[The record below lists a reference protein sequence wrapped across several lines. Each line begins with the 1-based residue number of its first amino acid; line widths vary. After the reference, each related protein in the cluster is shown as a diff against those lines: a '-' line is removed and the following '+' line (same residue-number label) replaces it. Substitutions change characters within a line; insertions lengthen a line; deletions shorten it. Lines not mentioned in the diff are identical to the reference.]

1 MTPPDP
7 GRVTSRDPEPVTAA
21 ASAAVVNLSLV
32 SHTNVGK
39 TSLMRTL
46 LRRDIGEVADRPHV
60 TEAAQAHDLIATPAG
75 DVLRLWDTPG
85 FGDSAR
91 LLKRLL
97 ASGNPLGWL
106 QTQVWDRF
114 TDRPFFSSQQ
124 AIRNV
129 HDESDVVLYL
139 VNAAEDPAAAGYV
152 AAEMRILG
160 WIGKP
165 VLVLLNQTGPARGTA
180 ADGADEAAW
189 SRELAAHVGLHRV
202 ITLDA
207 FARCWV
213 QEERWLENVEALLP
227 EGGKAGLQ
235 RLRRGWRER
244 NVEVFAA
251 AMRAVSEQIAA
262 AAASRESLD
271 DARGVA
277 GFAQGARQWLQSLSG
292 ESAPADRATE
302 RAMTA
307 LAKTLDAGVRA
318 NTDRLIAL
326 HGLSGRA
333 SEGILA
339 RLGGEFAVTKPA
351 DVGRTGIIGGMVT
364 GALGGL
370 AADLSA
376 GGLTFGAGALI
387 GGLLG
392 ALGAGGA
399 ARAYNVMQGTEEGIV
414 RWSPQFLSQR
424 PGAALLRYLAVAHY
438 GRGRGD
444 WVEGEYPPHWRAVV
458 DEGVAKR
465 RVEFDRAWA
474 MAGEGADAA
483 AVARYLE
490 PLMAQTARET
500 LIRLYPEARAIFGST
515 GDEAPGGP
523 G

>member
-1 MTPPDP
+1 MT
-7 GRVTSRDPEPVTAA
+7 
-21 ASAAVVNLSLV
+21 VVNLSLV

-60 TEAAQAHDLIATPAG
+60 TDASEGHGLIETPEA

-129 HDESDVVLYL
+129 RDESDVVLYL
-139 VNAAEDPAAAGYV
+139 VNATEDVGSAGYV
-152 AAEMRILG
+152 EAEMRILG

-165 VLVLLNQTGPARGTA
+165 VLVLLNQTGPARGRQ
-180 ADGADEAAW
+180 ADDAEEAAW
-189 SRELAAHVGLHRV
+189 ARQLAAHVGTHRV

-213 QEERWLENVEALLP
+213 QEDRLLTNVEDLLP
-227 EGGKAGLQ
+227 EEKQAAFV
-235 RLRRGWRER
+235 RLRGAWRKR
-244 NVEVFAA
+244 NVEVFDA
-251 AMRAVSEQIAA
+251 AMRALAEQLAA
-262 AAASRESLD
+262 VATAREVL
-271 DARGVA
+271 AEGGGVA
-277 GFAQGARQWLQSLSG
+277 GLANGARQWLSSLSR
-292 ESAPADRATE
+292 ESARQEPATE

-307 LAKTLDAGVRA
+307 LAKKLDAGVRE

-333 SEGILA
+333 SESILA
-339 RLGGEFAVTKPA
+339 RLAGQFEVTKPA
-351 DVGRTGIIGGMVT
+351 DVGRTGFIGGMLT

-387 GGLLG
+387 GGVLG

-399 ARAYNVMQGTEEGIV
+399 ARAYNVMQATGEGAV
-414 RWSPQFLSQR
+414 RWSPAFLSQR

-444 WVEGEYPPHWRAVV
+444 WVEGEYPAHWQPLV
-458 DEGVAKR
+458 DSVVAKR
-465 RVEFDRAWA
+465 RPAFDAVWA
-474 MAGEGADAA
+474 MAEAGAEAGA
-483 AVARYLE
+483 IAQRLE
-490 PLMAQTARET
+490 PLLAQSAREV
-500 LIRLYPEARAIFGST
+500 LARLYPETSAIFT
-515 GDEAPGGP
+515 
-523 G
+523 

>member
-1 MTPPDP
+1 MTTSP
-7 GRVTSRDPEPVTAA
+7 GAR
-21 ASAAVVNLSLV
+21 VVNLSLV

-60 TEAAQAHDLIATPAG
+60 TEASEAHALIETPDG
-75 DVLRLWDTPG
+75 DVMRLWDTPG

-129 HDESDVVLYL
+129 RDESDVVLYL
-139 VNAAEDPAAAGYV
+139 VNAAEDPASAGYV
-152 AAEMRILG
+152 EAEMRILG

-165 VLVLLNQTGPARGTA
+165 VLVLLNQTGPALGTRADA
-180 ADGADEAAW
+180 ANSADEAAW
-189 SRELAAHVGLHRV
+189 ARHLAAHVGTYRV

-213 QEERWLENVEALLP
+213 QEERLLGSVEDLLSAEKKP
-227 EGGKAGLQ
+227 AFQ
-235 RLRRGWRER
+235 NLRRAWRTR
-244 NVEVFAA
+244 NVEVFDA
-251 AMRAVSEQIAA
+251 AMRTLAEQLAVVATA
-262 AAASRESLD
+262 REILAEGS
-271 DARGVA
+271 VMA
-277 GFAQGARQWLQSLSG
+277 GFSKGARQLLASLSG
-292 ESAPADRATE
+292 EGAKSDPATE
-302 RAMTA
+302 HAMAA
-307 LAKTLDAGVRA
+307 LAKKLDASVRE

-333 SEGILA
+333 SESILA
-339 RLGGEFAVTKPA
+339 RLGGQFAVSKPA
-351 DVGRTGIIGGMVT
+351 DVGRSGIIGGMVT

-399 ARAYNVMQGTEEGIV
+399 ARAYNVMQGTEEGVV
-414 RWSPQFLSQR
+414 RWSPEFLAQR

-444 WVEGEYPPHWRAVV
+444 WVEGEYPAHWRPLVESVIAT
-458 DEGVAKR
+458 R
-465 RVEFDRAWA
+465 RPEFDAVWR
-474 MAGEGADAA
+474 MAGEGAEADVLAP
-483 AVARYLE
+483 RLE
-490 PLMAQTARET
+490 PLMAQSARDV
-500 LIRLYPEARAIFGST
+500 LARLYPETPAIF
-515 GDEAPGGP
+515 A
-523 G
+523 

>member
-1 MTPPDP
+1 M
-7 GRVTSRDPEPVTAA
+7 TAA
-21 ASAAVVNLSLV
+21 SSPAAVVNLSLV

-60 TEAAQAHDLIATPAG
+60 TEASEAHALIETPEG
-75 DVLRLWDTPG
+75 GVMRLWDTPG

-129 HDESDVVLYL
+129 RDESDVVLYL
-139 VNAAEDPAAAGYV
+139 VNAAEDPASAGYV
-152 AAEMRILG
+152 EAEMRILG

-165 VLVLLNQTGPARGTA
+165 VLVLLNQTGPALGTR
-180 ADGADEAAW
+180 ADAVDSADEAAW
-189 SRELAAHVGLHRV
+189 ARHLAAHVGTYRV

-213 QEERWLENVEALLP
+213 QEDRLLGNVEDLLP
-227 EGGKAGLQ
+227 GERKPAFQ
-235 RLRRGWRER
+235 VLRRAWRNR
-244 NVEVFAA
+244 NVEVFGA
-251 AMRAVSEQIAA
+251 AMRTLAQQLAVVAKA
-262 AAASRESLD
+262 REVLGEG
-271 DARGVA
+271 GVMA
-277 GFAQGARQWLQSLSG
+277 GFSKGARQLLSSLSG
-292 ESAPADRATE
+292 EAGKADPATE
-302 RAMTA
+302 SAMAA
-307 LAKTLDAGVRA
+307 LAKKLDASVRE

-333 SEGILA
+333 AEGILA
-339 RLGGEFAVTKPA
+339 RLAVQFAVSKPA
-351 DVGRTGIIGGMVT
+351 DVGKTGFIGGMVT

-399 ARAYNVMQGTEEGIV
+399 ARAYNVMQGTEEGVV
-414 RWSPQFLSQR
+414 RWSPEFLAQR

-444 WVEGEYPPHWRAVV
+444 WVEGEYPAHWHPLVESV
-458 DEGVAKR
+458 IAKR
-465 RVEFDRAWA
+465 RAEFDAVWA
-474 MAGEGADAA
+474 MAGEGAEADVLAQ
-483 AVARYLE
+483 RLE
-490 PLMAQTARET
+490 PLMAQSARDVLT
-500 LIRLYPEARAIFGST
+500 RLYPETPAIF
-515 GDEAPGGP
+515 A
-523 G
+523 